1 MRALIY
7 FKKERGNNFC
17 MDIKIIYL
25 TNDTRRYAGMK
36 NACLQLQDEM
46 KISDLCMAVKLERSS
61 EWNYVWERKL
71 RGSSLVVARF
81 FNNIFKSKFWEEC
94 SRFLDANH
102 IPYVIDAVES
112 ASAGD
117 GAGVEKSVAARLRG
131 YTFYGG
137 AENFRNFWLYASS
150 LTDPSVPVSE
160 EPKPQCWAGIYHPD
174 MPDGYMTDL
183 AAYREQF
190 CKPDRP
196 VIGLLFYRDEW
207 IWDDLAYPAAFIRE
221 TEQKGCN
228 ALAVFTNQMPDESLG
243 MPSIR
248 KVFNDFFTLNGETV
262 IDVLVSAMKFS
273 HVGNGSLTTDE
284 LEQLGV
290 PVLTAYTLLTTEEDW
305 RKNPEGLNAV
315 ETSIAVALPEFDGAI
330 HGVPIAGRNVLPD
343 GAIEYQPMP
352 ERTAAMVD
360 KAIKWARLHRLKN
373 EDKKVALIFHNYPP
387 KNYNIGSA
395 SGMDSM
401 ESATRLLA
409 RMQADGYKIDFLPE
423 SAEEFIRI
431 MTSHATNDLSLL
443 TDKQAEECQKLSA
456 DEYAAFFATLPE
468 EARQKMTEQ
477 WGEAPG
483 DIMLS
488 DEGNILVPG
497 TMNGNVFMTVQPARQ
512 YGMDPARAYHDPAIA
527 PTHQYLAFYYW
538 LREVFKAD
546 AVIHLG
552 THGNLEW
559 LPGKATG
566 LDRSSYSDIALGSLP
581 NIYPY
586 LMTISGEGVIAKR
599 RSSACLIGYLPAPVA
614 EAGAFDELAELEKM
628 ADEYSHFQKQDSEQA
643 AELEKKIIELAHET
657 KLDESIAYD
666 ETKPFTDYLAEL
678 HEYIEELQ
686 DSEIHVGLHVL
697 GQPPEGDIL
706 IGEVMHLLRL
716 SNGPVPSLYNQWA
729 EKYSLDFEELEKNPS
744 VIVEAFDLTGGELL
758 RRIRN
763 ESRAFVTA
771 IAEKGFTEQSVNAAM
786 QLPET
791 AEGPEEWKQKIKSL
805 GQYIIEEIYP
815 RLARTTDELD
825 HTLAALSG
833 KYVAPGPSGSPSA
846 GGVDLLPSGRNFYG
860 VDPRALP
867 SQAGWMA
874 GKKLGDR
881 MIEKYITDEG
891 KYPENIGMVLWSGP
905 NMRSSGQDIAE
916 FLYLLGVKPVWQKG
930 SLRVTDLEVI
940 PLDELKRPRIDVTAR
955 ISGLF
960 RDTLPHLAE
969 LMDKAVLMAAKLDE
983 SDDDN
988 FVRKHIREDSEALQ
1002 ADGASA
1008 DDAWRNAAFRVFG
1021 DAPGTYGSG
1030 INVVLDAKNWESEKD
1045 LADVYVRWGGHV
1057 FGGGQRGV
1065 YQPELFKKRL
1075 AQMELTVKNEE
1086 NHDMNILSSDDYNGF
1101 HGGMIAAVKSF
1112 GQKTPVSYVG
1122 DSANRG
1128 APKIRTVAEEM
1139 KRVVRTESLN
1149 PKYIEG
1155 LMQHGYKG
1163 AMDMANRLNISFQWD
1178 ATSSVMEDWMYN
1190 DYAEKYAFDPKVQQW
1205 MKKVN
1210 PWALQ
1215 NIAETLLEAEQ
1226 RQMWNADDETKEKL
1240 QELYLSVEGEI
1251 EEDDEE

>member
-1 MRALIY
+1 
-7 FKKERGNNFC
+7 

-36 NACLQLQDEM
+36 NACLQLQDEA
-46 KISDLCMAVKLERSS
+46 KISDLCMAVKLEGSS

-81 FNNIFKSKFWEEC
+81 FNNVFKSKFWEEC
-94 SRFLDANH
+94 RQFLEANH
-102 IPYVIDAVES
+102 IPYMLDAVENTGS
-112 ASAGD
+112 GENV
-117 GAGVEKSVAARLRG
+117 GVEKEVASRLRG

-150 LTDPSVPVSE
+150 LTDTSIPTPE
-160 EPKPQCWAGIYHPD
+160 EPKPRCWAGIYHPD
-174 MPDGYMTDL
+174 MTDDCMDDL
-183 AAYREQF
+183 TAYLEKF
-190 CKPDRP
+190 CKPDLP

-207 IWDDLAYPAAFIRE
+207 IWDDLGYVSAFIRE
-221 TEQKGCN
+221 AEQKGCN
-228 ALAVFTNQMPDESLG
+228 VVAVFTNQLPDESLG

-248 KVFNDFFTLNGETV
+248 KVFFDFFTLNGKTA
-262 IDVLVSAMKFS
+262 IDVLVSTMKFS

-284 LEQLGV
+284 LQKLGV

-305 RKNPEGLNAV
+305 RANPEGLNAV
-315 ETSIAVALPEFDGAI
+315 ETSIAVALPEFDGSL
-330 HGVPIAGRNVLPD
+330 HGIPIAGRHVLPD
-343 GAIEYQPMP
+343 GAIEYIPMP

-360 KAIKWARLHRLKN
+360 KAKQWARLHRLKN
-373 EDKKVALIFHNYPP
+373 EDKKIALIFHNYPP

-409 RMQADGYKIDFLPE
+409 RMQRDGYQIDFLPE

-456 DEYAAFFATLPE
+456 EEYIKFFGTLPE
-468 EARQKMTEQ
+468 DARQKMTEQ

-512 YGMDPARAYHDPAIA
+512 YGMDPARAYHDPSIA

-628 ADEYSHFQKQDSEQA
+628 ADEYSHFKKEDSEQA
-643 AELEKKIIELAHET
+643 AELEKKILELAHET
-657 KLDESIAYD
+657 KLDESVAYD
-666 ETKPFTDYLAEL
+666 ETKPFEDYLSEL
-678 HEYIEELQ
+678 HGYIEELQ
-686 DSEIHVGLHVL
+686 DSEIHIGLHVL

-716 SNGPVPSLYNQWA
+716 SNGPVPSLYNLWA
-729 EKYSLDFEELEKNPS
+729 EKFGLNFEELEKSPNA
-744 VIVEAFDLTGGELL
+744 IVESFNLTGGELL
-758 RRIRN
+758 RRVRS

-771 IAEKGFTEQSVNAAM
+771 IAENGFTTDAVSAAM
-786 QLPET
+786 KLPET
-791 AEGPEEWKQKIKSL
+791 VDGPEEWKEKIASL
-805 GQYIIEEIYP
+805 AQYVIEEIYP
-815 RLARTTDELD
+815 RLAKTTNELEN
-825 HTLAALSG
+825 TLAALSG
-833 KYVAPGPSGSPSA
+833 NYVPPGPSGSPSA

-874 GKKLGDR
+874 GMKLGDR
-881 MIEKYITDEG
+881 MIEKYISDEG
-891 KYPENIGMVLWSGP
+891 KYPENIGMVMWSGP

-916 FLYLLGVKPVWQKG
+916 FLYLLGIKPVWQKG
-930 SLRVTDLEVI
+930 SLRVTGLEVI
-940 PLDELKRPRIDVTAR
+940 PLSELKRPRIDVTVR

-969 LMDKAVLMAAKLDE
+969 LMDKAVLMAAKLEE
-983 SDDDN
+983 SEEDN
-988 FVRKHIREDSEALQ
+988 FVRKHIREDSEALKTS
-1002 ADGASA
+1002 GASP

-1030 INVVLDAKNWESEKD
+1030 INLVLDSKNWESEKD

-1178 ATSSVMEDWMYN
+1178 ATSNVMEDWMYN

>member
-1 MRALIY
+1 
-7 FKKERGNNFC
+7 

-221 TEQKGCN
+221 AEQKGCN

-248 KVFNDFFTLNGETV
+248 KVFTDFFTLNGETV

-352 ERTAAMVD
+352 ERMAAMVD

-373 EDKKVALIFHNYPP
+373 EDKKIALIFHNYPP

-497 TMNGNVFMTVQPARQ
+497 TMNGNIFMTVQPARQ
-512 YGMDPARAYHDPAIA
+512 YGMDPARAYHDPTIA

-657 KLDESIAYD
+657 KIDESVAYD

-716 SNGPVPSLYNQWA
+716 SNGPVPSLYNLWA
-729 EKYSLDFEELEKNPS
+729 EKFSLNFEELEKNPS
-744 VIVEAFDLTGGELL
+744 AIVEAFDLTGGELL

-969 LMDKAVLMAAKLDE
+969 LMDKAVLMVAKLDE

>member
-1 MRALIY
+1 
-7 FKKERGNNFC
+7 

-221 TEQKGCN
+221 AEQKGCN

-273 HVGNGSLTTDE
+273 HVGNGSLTADE

-352 ERTAAMVD
+352 ERMAAMVD

-373 EDKKVALIFHNYPP
+373 EDKKIALIFHNYPP

-468 EARQKMTEQ
+468 EARLKMTEQ

-497 TMNGNVFMTVQPARQ
+497 TMNGNIFMTVQPARQ
-512 YGMDPARAYHDPAIA
+512 YGMDPARAYHDPTIS

-657 KLDESIAYD
+657 KIDESVAYD

-716 SNGPVPSLYNQWA
+716 SNGPVPSLYNLWA
-729 EKYSLDFEELEKNPS
+729 EKFSANFEELEKNPS
-744 VIVEAFDLTGGELL
+744 AIVEAFDLTGGELM

-791 AEGPEEWKQKIKSL
+791 AEGPEEWKQKTKSL

-969 LMDKAVLMAAKLDE
+969 LMDKAVLMVAKLDE

>member
-1 MRALIY
+1 
-7 FKKERGNNFC
+7 

-221 TEQKGCN
+221 AEQKGCN

-248 KVFNDFFTLNGETV
+248 KVFADFFTLNGETV

-343 GAIEYQPMP
+343 GAIEYRPMP

-497 TMNGNVFMTVQPARQ
+497 TMNGNIFMTVQPARQ
-512 YGMDPARAYHDPAIA
+512 YGMDPARAYHDPTIA

-657 KLDESIAYD
+657 KIDESVAYD

-716 SNGPVPSLYNQWA
+716 SNGPVPSLYNLWA
-729 EKYSLDFEELEKNPS
+729 EKFSLNFEELEKNPS
-744 VIVEAFDLTGGELL
+744 AIVEAFDLTGGELL

-916 FLYLLGVKPVWQKG
+916 FLYLLGIKPVWQKG

>member
-1 MRALIY
+1 
-7 FKKERGNNFC
+7 

-150 LTDPSVPVSE
+150 LTDPSVPVSD

-221 TEQKGCN
+221 AEQKGCN

-305 RKNPEGLNAV
+305 RKNSEGLNAV

-352 ERTAAMVD
+352 ERMAAMVD

-373 EDKKVALIFHNYPP
+373 EDKKIALIFHNYPP

-497 TMNGNVFMTVQPARQ
+497 TMNGNIFMTVQPARQ
-512 YGMDPARAYHDPAIA
+512 YGMDPARAYHDPTIA

-657 KLDESIAYD
+657 KIDESLAYD
-666 ETKPFTDYLAEL
+666 ETKPFTDYLAEI

-716 SNGPVPSLYNQWA
+716 SNGPVPSLYNLWA
-729 EKYSLDFEELEKNPS
+729 EKFSSNFEELEKNPS
-744 VIVEAFDLTGGELL
+744 AIVEAFDLTGGELL

-791 AEGPEEWKQKIKSL
+791 AEGPEEWQQKIKSL

-930 SLRVTDLEVI
+930 SLRITDLEVI

-969 LMDKAVLMAAKLDE
+969 LMDKAVLMVAKLDE

-1251 EEDDEE
+1251 EEDDDE

>member
-1 MRALIY
+1 
-7 FKKERGNNFC
+7 

-248 KVFNDFFTLNGETV
+248 KVFADFFTLNGETV

-352 ERTAAMVD
+352 ERMAAMVD

-373 EDKKVALIFHNYPP
+373 EDKKIALIFHNYPP

-409 RMQADGYKIDFLPE
+409 RMQAEGYKIDFLPE

-497 TMNGNVFMTVQPARQ
+497 TMNGNIFMTVQPARQ
-512 YGMDPARAYHDPAIA
+512 YGMDPARAYHDPTIA

-657 KLDESIAYD
+657 KIDESVAYD

-716 SNGPVPSLYNQWA
+716 SNGPVPSLYNLWA
-729 EKYSLDFEELEKNPS
+729 EKFSLNFEELEKNPS
-744 VIVEAFDLTGGELL
+744 AIVEAFDLTGGELL

-969 LMDKAVLMAAKLDE
+969 LMDKAVLMVAKLDE

>member
-1 MRALIY
+1 
-7 FKKERGNNFC
+7 

-221 TEQKGCN
+221 AEQKGCN

-273 HVGNGSLTTDE
+273 HVGNGSLTADE

-352 ERTAAMVD
+352 ERMAAMVD

-373 EDKKVALIFHNYPP
+373 EDKKIALIFHNYPP

-497 TMNGNVFMTVQPARQ
+497 TMNGNIFMTVQPARQ
-512 YGMDPARAYHDPAIA
+512 YGMDPARAYHDPTIA

-657 KLDESIAYD
+657 KIDESVSYD

-716 SNGPVPSLYNQWA
+716 SNGPVPSLYNLWA
-729 EKYSLDFEELEKNPS
+729 EKFSSNFEELEKNPS
-744 VIVEAFDLTGGELL
+744 AIVEAFDLTGGELL

-791 AEGPEEWKQKIKSL
+791 AEGPEEWKQKIESL

-833 KYVAPGPSGSPSA
+833 KYVPPGPSGSPSA

-916 FLYLLGVKPVWQKG
+916 FLYLLGIKPVWQKG

-969 LMDKAVLMAAKLDE
+969 LMDKAVLMVAKLDE

>member
-1 MRALIY
+1 
-7 FKKERGNNFC
+7 

-174 MPDGYMTDL
+174 MPDGYTTDL

-221 TEQKGCN
+221 AEQKGCN

-273 HVGNGSLTTDE
+273 HVGNGSLTADE

-352 ERTAAMVD
+352 ERMAAMVD

-373 EDKKVALIFHNYPP
+373 EDKKIALIFHNYPP

-497 TMNGNVFMTVQPARQ
+497 TMNGNIFMTVQPARQ
-512 YGMDPARAYHDPAIA
+512 YGMDPARAYHDPTIA

-657 KLDESIAYD
+657 KIDESVAYD

-716 SNGPVPSLYNQWA
+716 SNGPVPSLYNLWA
-729 EKYSLDFEELEKNPS
+729 EKFSLNFEELEKNPS
-744 VIVEAFDLTGGELL
+744 AIVEAFDLTGGELL

-969 LMDKAVLMAAKLDE
+969 LMDKAVLMVAKLDE